1 RVGGGTRFKAL
12 EALACAAPVVSTTLG
27 VEGVDVRDGQELL
40 IADEPEAF
48 AAAVLRLLEDA
59 QKGGA
64 LRRRL
69 GAQGRRFVEQ
79 HYGWEQILPKLEEAL
94 ILAQQKKLRS

>member
-1 RVGGGTRFKAL
+1 
-12 EALACAAPVVSTTLG
+12 
-27 VEGVDVRDGQELL
+27 VRDGEELL

-48 AAAVLRLLEDA
+48 AEAVLRLLEDA
-59 QKGGA
+59 QQGGM

-79 HYGWEQILPKLEEAL
+79 RYGWEQILPKLEEAL
-94 ILAQQKKLRS
+94 IFARQNRKNS